1 MDGLKQRIAHALRS
15 QPQPTVTILSS
26 LLAVEDELGYIPK
39 EAVDEVAAFT
49 SATVNDVWAVASFY
63 PNFRFQPPCDHTV
76 ELCWGPSCHLLGAM
90 PLIAA
95 ALGAVG
101 LEGEG
106 DTPDGRLSLRYN
118 TCLGAC
124 AQAPVISID
133 HQLIGRL
140 SADQARVRVTEL
152 LSRPSSRA
160 SEIPPSPP
168 LQRGVRR
175 DLAEGEP
182 FDSAQDK
189 PFDSARDKPFDSAQD
204 KHGG

>member
-39 EAVDEVAAFT
+39 EAVDEVAVFT
-49 SATVNDVWAVASFY
+49 SSTVNDVWAVASFY

-95 ALGAVG
+95 VLGAVG
-101 LEGEG
+101 LKGEG

-133 HQLIGRL
+133 HQLMGRL
-140 SADQARVRVTEL
+140 SPDEACARISAL
-152 LSRPSSRA
+152 LAPSAHRPG
-160 SEIPPSPP
+160 EIPPSPP
-168 LQRGVRR
+168 LQRGGWG
-175 DLAEGEP
+175 DLQGE
-182 FDSAQDK
+182 
-189 PFDSARDKPFDSAQD
+189 
-204 KHGG
+204 HGS